1 MGKTQP
7 TYRDKLR
14 RLEADWEPFERA
26 LRAQYQADWK
36 QLWNH
41 ARNYADAAG
50 IQNEVTTIEPFLVT
64 VCLGQQKQI
73 RELEQRVAELE
84 NEEE

>member
-7 TYRDKLR
+7 TYRDRLR

-26 LRAQYQADWK
+26 LRREFHPAWGD
-36 QLWNH
+36 LWDH
-41 ARNYADAAG
+41 SRNFADAAG

-73 RELEQRVAELE
+73 RELEERVREI
-84 NEEE
+84 EEHLD

>member
-7 TYRDKLR
+7 TYRDRLR

-26 LRAQYQADWK
+26 LRTQYQEDYA
-36 QLWNH
+36 QLWTH
-41 ARNYADAAG
+41 ARDYADAAG
-50 IQNEVTTIEPFLVT
+50 IQNEVTTMEPFLVT

-73 RELEQRVAELE
+73 RELKERVYELE
-84 NEEE
+84 GLED

>member
-7 TYRDKLR
+7 TYRDRLR
-14 RLEADWEPFERA
+14 RLESDWEPFERA
-26 LRAQYQADWK
+26 LRSQYQDDWS

-41 ARNYADAAG
+41 ARKYADAAG

-73 RELEQRVAELE
+73 RELEERVEELE
-84 NEEE
+84 G